1 MVSVIVA
8 LAILAIVGLWT
19 RWMYGLSVHRPLWMA
34 FSATAAG
41 VFFSVAGLAGY
52 TLSRHDRFVAHTSWV
67 DHVIWSQ
74 VGMGVVAGCVAVYF
88 WRRALSGRRS
98 L

>member
-8 LAILAIVGLWT
+8 LAILAVVG
-19 RWMYGLSVHRPLWMA
+19 GLMRFILKQSVQRPLWMA

-41 VFFSVAGLAGY
+41 VFFSVTGLAGY

-74 VGMGVVAGCVAVYF
+74 VGMGVAAGCLAVYF
-88 WRRALSGRRS
+88 WRRALSGRGP